1 MIMTRRATD
10 LIGKPVVAADTGRK
24 LGRVEDLLLDDDAN
38 ELRGVLVSHG
48 FLKRRGVLPASA
60 IQSLG
65 RDAVVSRS
73 TELIDPRNWDRERSQ
88 PIQRHGLAEPGSGTD
103 MNR

>member
-1 MIMTRRATD
+1 MTKRATD
-10 LIGKPVVAADTGRK
+10 VIGKPVVAADSGRK
-24 LGRVEDLLLDDDAN
+24 LGTVDDLLLDDETT

-48 FLKRRGVLPASA
+48 LLKRKDVLPAGA

-73 TELIDPRNWDRERSQ
+73 GELVDPKNWDRERSEPVTRQ
-88 PIQRHGLAEPGSGTD
+88 DLAERDPAH
-103 MNR
+103 RLK